1 MGLELKQGFVDL
13 EYSKAK
19 QNFIDQ
25 LCMYET
31 NQRVPNLSHFHL
43 EILTGLHY
51 DWRTLVLLFFMLCC
65 I

>member
-25 LCMYET
+25 VSWST
-31 NQRVPNLSHFHL
+31 RLSSDWC
-43 EILTGLHY
+43 GY
-51 DWRTLVLLFFMLCC
+51 DICLAHRPTAKLSNTASFK
-65 I
+65 